1 MLKKNTI
8 EEELQKLTNEL
19 DKLSA
24 ENDKY
29 VLNLQINIKAEIWN
43 QAKKEKKNPLKQQEL
58 KVF

>member
-29 VLNLQINIKAEIWN
+29 VLNLQINIKAEI
-43 QAKKEKKNPLKQQEL
+43 
-58 KVF
+58 